1 MSYMWQDFNI
11 KPFDAETI
19 VYRDGVFCSELST
32 IESGKIEKH
41 YQKPIHIIYVG
52 EIDGINRLKIDLDI
66 ANQNVFLSVNIKNN
80 LPAFFNIFIKNT
92 GKNSKICGHI
102 FLDNHATLTYD
113 CTAHHASANTGI
125 LLQNKLVANRGSISK
140 LLGTAIIDK
149 NCENC
154 ESDINFSALAT
165 PDAKITFLPA
175 QKIHSVPLRADHGA
189 SIYSPKPIQIQYL
202 RAAGLGTIEINDVM
216 RAAFMNDFSL
226 F

>member
-11 KPFDAETI
+11 KPFPAETI
-19 VYRDGVFCSELST
+19 VYRDGVFCPELST
-32 IESGKIEKH
+32 IESGVIDKNYEK
-41 YQKPIHIIYVG
+41 PVHIIYVG
-52 EIDGINRLKIDLDI
+52 EINGEKELEINLNIP
-66 ANQNVFLSVNIKNN
+66 NQSVFLSVNVKNN
-80 LPAFFNIFIKNT
+80 FPAFFNIFIKNT
-92 GKNSKICGHI
+92 GKNSKIRGHI
-102 FLDNHATLTYD
+102 ILDNYNNLTYN
-113 CTAHHASANTGI
+113 CVANHGAPDTEI
-125 LLQNKLVANRGSISK
+125 LLQNKMVANRGSVSK
-140 LLGTAIIDK
+140 LHGTAIIDK

-154 ESDINFSALAT
+154 ESDITFAALAT

-175 QKIHSVPLRADHGA
+175 QRISSVPKRADHGA